1 MVVVVIACE
10 REPIKQRGWGFLS
23 SDRIGGNAGAEGRG
37 SVGGNEERE
46 RERRRRRQSHRDKGS
61 LSFDL

>member
-46 RERRRRRQSHRDKGS
+46 RERETETETESQRQGK
-61 LSFDL
+61 FEF